1 MEACVR
7 ITLEGWG
14 RNHGEKVIF
23 AKGLEASRY
32 SPVSG
37 SINIAQYELTT
48 HDVRVKGQD
57 KVRVGVRF
65 GVENLRTGGDYQTKI
80 TFGQEDLAL
89 LFVLAFRHEPLERVM
104 DVIASARAGLADDED
119 DDEQAAA

>member
-1 MEACVR
+1 MR
-7 ITLEGWG
+7 IVLEGWG
-14 RNHGEKVIF
+14 RNHGEKVLF
-23 AKGLEASRY
+23 AKGLEANRY
-32 SPVSG
+32 NAVSG

-89 LFVLAFRHEPLERVM
+89 LFVLAFRQEPLERVM
-104 DVIASARAGLADDED
+104 EAISTARAGLVD
-119 DDEQAAA
+119 DDDDDQAAA